1 MRKFK
6 EKFGGIYK
14 VINALDHEDF
24 TNAYEIIP
32 IIKNA
37 KEEFD
42 KNADLAGSFECLRN
56 CEDYLDSKFDKLQ
69 GKVRSGIAV
78 IFTEWDE
85 NKFESYLKYF
95 FVTEK
100 CYPTIPTFLNQTEEI
115 LKNSVKIARDKAVS
129 LYVYGT
135 SLIVFFS
142 LKDFSSYSLL
152 ASNEK
157 QTKASKGCC

>member
-1 MRKFK
+1 LRRFK

-37 KEEFD
+37 KEEFET
-42 KNADLAGSFECLRN
+42 NADVARSFECLKN

-69 GKVRSGIAV
+69 AKVRTGIEV
-78 IFTEWDE
+78 IFTDWNEK
-85 NKFESYLKYF
+85 KFESYLKYYF
-95 FVTEK
+95 MTEK
-100 CYPTIPTFLNQTEEI
+100 CYPTIPTFLSQIEEI
-115 LKNSVKIARDKAVS
+115 LKTSVKVARDKAVS

-135 SLIVFFS
+135 SLIVKQIEKIV
-142 LKDFSSYSLL
+142 LK
-152 ASNEK
+152 
-157 QTKASKGCC
+157 